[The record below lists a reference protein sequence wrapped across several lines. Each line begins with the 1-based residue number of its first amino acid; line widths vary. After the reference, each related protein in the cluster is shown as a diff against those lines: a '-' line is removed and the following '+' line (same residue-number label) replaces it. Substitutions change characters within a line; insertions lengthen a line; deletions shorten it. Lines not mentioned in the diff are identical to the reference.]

1 MALGPEN
8 PGFSTENPRDSHQ
21 LSRIAILGLF
31 LERDFPNGDGH
42 KLGCTPPD
50 QAVPKKP
57 LRILITRQ
65 HEISVGMAQP
75 LSASSKKDE
84 NPKVFVI
91 LQRDKSIRY
100 SLRSTKLAIPIL

>member
-1 MALGPEN
+1 LQ
-8 PGFSTENPRDSHQ
+8 FWD
-21 LSRIAILGLF
+21 I
-31 LERDFPNGDGH
+31 LERDFPNGA
-42 KLGCTPPD
+42 LGCTPPD

-57 LRILITRQ
+57 LRILIITRQ

-75 LSASSKKDE
+75 LSASSKKYE